1 MEILPGAVV
10 LLSLERFFYIWLCR
24 EPWRFAEWCRIP
36 WSKRPFDPVLGVE
49 ALFYVFKAVQLIV
62 VIWWCFAF
70 GGRIWPPVV
79 EPMAITIGALLL
91 ASGQLLS
98 AVAFRRLGR
107 IGVFYGGQFGY
118 PVQWQREFPF
128 SWFRHPQY
136 VAGVASIWGAMMILR
151 YPAPDWIVLP
161 IIQTIYYWLGA
172 RLESYRH
179 AADLR
184 IRMNGVELIDRDQ
197 IV

>member
-24 EPWRFAEWCRIP
+24 DPGHFVSLCRMP
-36 WSKRPFDPVLGVE
+36 WSKRPFDPVRGVE

-62 VIWWCFAF
+62 IIWWCFAF
-70 GGRIWPPVV
+70 GGRLWPPTAGPV
-79 EPMAITIGALLL
+79 AIAIGAVVL
-91 ASGQLLS
+91 ALGQLLN
-98 AVAFRRLGR
+98 AAAFYRLGR
-107 IGVFYGGQFGY
+107 ISVFYGGQFGH
-118 PVQWQREFPF
+118 PVPWQSGFPF

-136 VAGVASIWGAMMILR
+136 VAGVASIWGAMLILR

-161 IIQTIYYWLGA
+161 LLETLYYWLGA

-179 AADLR
+179 AEP
-184 IRMNGVELIDRDQ
+184 VRDAALASEN
-197 IV
+197 